1 MRVAIHSTW
10 DVEQQR
16 KETAMKAHLVAAAA
30 ALAVFVVPTIAGA
43 QQAEKTYFQQGV
55 PAPSQ
60 AFEATVGTGYTQ
72 GFGMLRSGVGMPQ
85 VSKEGIGVDV
95 SGGYRI
101 DPHWAVS
108 LGGQYTELR
117 AENADAARGGTATI
131 AAQYHIDPNTRLD
144 PWVELGSGYRL
155 LAQVTPGGNADTVYN
170 HGFQLARVRA
180 GLDLRLSPD
189 IAVAPVI
196 GADATLFLWQDVGGN
211 NTAIADPAVSTFV
224 FAGVQGR
231 LDVGGNKVGT
241 ATVTSTDLE

>member
-1 MRVAIHSTW
+1 
-10 DVEQQR
+10 
-16 KETAMKAHLVAAAA
+16 MKAHLVAAAA
-30 ALAVFVVPTIAGA
+30 ALAVFGVSTLASA
-43 QQAEKTYFQQGV
+43 QQAEKTWFQQGV
-55 PAPSQ
+55 PAPSS

-85 VSKEGIGVDV
+85 VSREGIGVDV
-95 SGGYRI
+95 AAGYRI

-108 LGGQYTELR
+108 LGAQYQEFR
-117 AENADAARGGTATI
+117 AENADAARGGTGTI
-131 AAQYHIDPNTRLD
+131 AAQYHIAPTTRLD
-144 PWVELGSGYRL
+144 PFVELGSGYRML
-155 LAQVTPGGNADTVYN
+155 WQVAPGGQGPNVLN
-170 HGFQLARVRA
+170 HGFQLGRVRA

-196 GADATLFLWQDVGGN
+196 GADATLFLWQDSGGN
-211 NTAIADPAVSTFV
+211 NIAIANPAVSTFV